1 MNDRGL
7 GDGMGMAGTMRRVV
21 ALPALAASVAAFG
34 QAAGVTAPGPMVLI
48 SSSRVAPP
56 LSPVNGEIVREID
69 DPHTGAR
76 WLLLRDSSHP
86 GGPGRLV
93 LAVEPRPQALD
104 EARGGARNG
113 ARSEAGQY
121 QQGRV
126 SMQPV
131 IRAGERLIVEESTA
145 VVDARL
151 EAVALGPAAIGSPLN
166 VKLAIGGKV
175 VRAVA
180 LAPGRA
186 AFQAETEV
194 SP

>member
-1 MNDRGL
+1 
-7 GDGMGMAGTMRRVV
+7 
-21 ALPALAASVAAFG
+21 
-34 QAAGVTAPGPMVLI
+34 
-48 SSSRVAPP
+48 
-56 LSPVNGEIVREID
+56 
-69 DPHTGAR
+69 
-76 WLLLRDSSHP
+76 
-86 GGPGRLV
+86 
-93 LAVEPRPQALD
+93 
-104 EARGGARNG
+104 
-113 ARSEAGQY
+113 
-121 QQGRV
+121 
-126 SMQPV
+126 MQPV

>member
-1 MNDRGL
+1 
-7 GDGMGMAGTMRRVV
+7 
-21 ALPALAASVAAFG
+21 
-34 QAAGVTAPGPMVLI
+34 
-48 SSSRVAPP
+48 VAPP